1 MTRTTIR
8 TEDITASEVTTAK
21 MATDPTDAS
30 NLASGTVATARLGSG
45 TASSSTVL
53 HGNNTWAAPEGGG
66 LKLITSQT
74 NNSAVASWN
83 FGDVFSATYDAYL
96 VTITGIVNVT
106 GSQETRIKIGVSNL
120 SSVETF
126 GFAMNEFNSNGVN
139 YQRRSGA
146 GDSGFQYIDL
156 NNTVGSDPTS
166 CQLFIQ
172 APFSS
177 TEPTS
182 VTGQSTYYHTGVGG
196 DSWAHGIIG
205 AMATSNA
212 SSASFQLQSSS
223 GNIGSSS
230 HTARVSVYGLAES

>member
-1 MTRTTIR
+1 MSSELKTNKISPATGTT
-8 TEDITASEVTTAK
+8 TTLG
-21 MATDPTDAS
+21 DAS
-30 NLASGTVATARLGSG
+30 DVFQLPASAEIDIASGATLDVNG
-45 TASSSTVL
+45 TIDAT
-53 HGNNTWAAPEGGG
+53 GATITGFPEGG

-96 VTITGIVNVT
+96 VTITGIVNVN

-146 GDSGFQYIDL
+146 GDSGFAYIDL

-212 SSASFQLQSSS
+212 SSASFQLESSS